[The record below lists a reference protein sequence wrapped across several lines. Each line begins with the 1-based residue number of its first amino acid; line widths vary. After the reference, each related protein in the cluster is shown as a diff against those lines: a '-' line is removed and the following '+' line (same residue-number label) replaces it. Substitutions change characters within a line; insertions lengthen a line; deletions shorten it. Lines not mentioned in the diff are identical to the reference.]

1 MLLDRH
7 AMPPLRS
14 AAALTERLVL
24 APHAYQVN
32 DHRRYA
38 ARQGEAGS
46 GGGGGG
52 SGGDGGGGGGGGGG
66 GSGGDGDGKVNLY
79 NLNQLYKLEPSTL
92 GLWCGV
98 LRAAPRAVLWL
109 LEPPHGGEAL
119 RREARACGVAAARRL
134 RFAPVVSDVGAH
146 LRRLGHAHLGLDTP
160 EYNCHTTGSDALWA
174 GVPLV
179 TVSGEQMAARVAG
192 SLLRASGASTGVV
205 RSLREYHALS
215 TGLVNGAADG
225 DAPGH
230 SWSTLGAGAR
240 STSTSSSPPP
250 PRRCRWPE
258 AG

>member
-1 MLLDRH
+1 MGLL
-7 AMPPLRS
+7 
-14 AAALTERLVL
+14 
-24 APHAYQVN
+24 
-32 DHRRYA
+32 
-38 ARQGEAGS
+38 
-46 GGGGGG
+46 
-52 SGGDGGGGGGGGGG
+52 
-66 GSGGDGDGKVNLY
+66 

-98 LRAAPRAVLWL
+98 LRAAPRARLWL
-109 LEPPHGGEAL
+109 LQPSAGGEAAL
-119 RREARACGVAAARRL
+119 RSEVAACGVAAASRL
-134 RFAPVVSDVGAH
+134 RFAPVMPDVAVH
-146 LRRLGHAHLGLDTP
+146 LRRVGSFELVLDTL
-160 EYNCHTTGSDALWA
+160 EFNCHTTGSDALWA